1 MGLSNVKFKSPC
13 LKVNYWPTWYRVT
26 RVIVNDFKSVNLYV
40 VSFINRHTL
49 CRSIGMINKIIWSK
63 YYTDSCSATVI
74 IFSSVA
80 TRKNCTIMRRQ
91 RYSKPVRKLNINTEQ
106 CLLCFR
112 WLTSVCRASNRWDFL
127 HSGQR
132 NWSPRFL
139 KTTFECRHWAGINSC
154 SHNAPNVFN
163 RRQIWRIWRPI
174 SRLYV
179 MSGICYCE

>member
-26 RVIVNDFKSVNLYV
+26 RVIVNDFKSENLYV
-40 VSFINRHTL
+40 VSFINRQTL
-49 CRSIGMINKIIWSK
+49 CRSIGMINKIIWRK

-80 TRKNCTIMRRQ
+80 TSKNCTIMRRQ
-91 RYSKPVRKLNINTEQ
+91 RYFKVSLILIQNSVSFVSDDWLQSVRHQTDEI
-106 CLLCFR
+106 
-112 WLTSVCRASNRWDFL
+112 FL

-179 MSGICYCE
+179 MSDICYCE